1 MVGWIT
7 TATGS
12 TTWATV
18 VLAVVL
24 LLGVAL
30 MLKVPGKLV
39 DR

>member
-7 TATGS
+7 DATGS

-24 LLGVAL
+24 LLGVGL
-30 MLKVPGKLV
+30 MVKIPGKLV
-39 DR
+39 DK